1 MIVSKRLR
9 EKMLAEYLTAQRRKR
24 NRERQSEPTPEQ
36 VKEGEA
42 RRKIEELEDAKRL
55 REQTEWL

>member
-1 MIVSKRLR
+1 MSKRLR

-42 RRKIEELEDAKRL
+42 RRKIEELAEERALKER
-55 REQTEWL
+55 TEWL

>member
-1 MIVSKRLR
+1 MSKRLR

-42 RRKIEELEDAKRL
+42 RRKIEDMADERQI